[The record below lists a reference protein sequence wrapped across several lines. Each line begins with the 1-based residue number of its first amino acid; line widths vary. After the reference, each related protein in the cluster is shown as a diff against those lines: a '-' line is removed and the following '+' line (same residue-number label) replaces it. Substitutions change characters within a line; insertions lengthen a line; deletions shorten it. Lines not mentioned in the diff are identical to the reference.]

1 MIFVW
6 PRFISWLCF
15 FICLPACAGLP
26 VSGNVGGQTITT
38 RVDSE
43 AARYYLANYLAGIR
57 SNAALDERIDRIYQ
71 GADGSMPDRSE
82 LKRLSDEFSIDF
94 AALYLADW
102 IARTPAD
109 RNFRDAFL
117 QAQDY
122 TRKAFRDGRVQLPAQ
137 ATDYEVMFV
146 PGYLYKRHP
155 LTGADLAAPMAALR
169 HVGLAHHFV
178 ETDEEGAIEA
188 NATLVAQ
195 AIRARAYMKRRL
207 IVVSVSKS
215 GPEVALAL
223 TQLGPTVTGQVAAW
237 INIVGMLQGT
247 PLADESLAQE
257 LEDLIGSV
265 DIAGIESLTTERS
278 RQRFE
283 TLRIPQH
290 ILVLNY
296 IGIPLT
302 GSISSLAR
310 TGFVDLRKYGPNDG
324 LALLTDLIVP
334 SGLTLAELGRD
345 HFLLDEQ
352 TDVTTVALAI
362 AVIRRLGNRRPQISQ
377 GSEN

>member
-1 MIFVW
+1 MIFVGL
-6 PRFISWLCF
+6 RLISVLCF
-15 FICLPACAGLP
+15 FTGLPACVGLP

-71 GADGSMPDRSE
+71 SADGNMPDRSE

-117 QAQDY
+117 RAQDY
-122 TRKAFRDGRVQLPAQ
+122 TRIAIRDGRVKLPAQ
-137 ATDYEVMFV
+137 ATDYEVVLV
-146 PGYLYKRHP
+146 PGYLYKRYP
-155 LTGADLAAPMAALR
+155 LTGADLAAPIAALR
-169 HVGLAHHFV
+169 RVGLAHHFI

-188 NATLVAQ
+188 NATLITQ
-195 AIRARAYMKRRL
+195 TIQARAYMKRRL

-223 TQLGPTVTGQVAAW
+223 TQLAPTVTRHVAAW
-237 INIVGMLQGT
+237 INIVGTLRGT
-247 PLADESLAQE
+247 PLADESLAQQ
-257 LEDLIGSV
+257 LEELIGRV

-278 RQRFE
+278 RRRFE

-310 TGFVDLRKYGPNDG
+310 TGFVDLRKHGPNDG
-324 LALLTDLIVP
+324 LP
-334 SGLTLAELGRD
+334 Y
-345 HFLLDEQ
+345 
-352 TDVTTVALAI
+352 
-362 AVIRRLGNRRPQISQ
+362 
-377 GSEN
+377 

>member
-6 PRFISWLCF
+6 PRFICF
-15 FICLPACAGLP
+15 MWCFIWLPACVGLP
-26 VSGNVGGQTITT
+26 VSGKVGGQPITT

-71 GADGSMPDRSE
+71 GADGNMPDRSE

-102 IARTPAD
+102 IARAPAN
-109 RNFRDAFL
+109 RNFHDAFL

-122 TRKAFRDGRVQLPAQ
+122 TRKAFRHGRVKLPVEVIN
-137 ATDYEVMFV
+137 YEVVFV

-169 HVGLAHHFV
+169 HVGLAHHFI
-178 ETDEEGAIEA
+178 ETDEEGAIET

-195 AIRARAYMKRRL
+195 AIRARADLKRRL

-223 TQLGPTVTGQVAAW
+223 TQLGPTLTRHVASW
-237 INIVGMLQGT
+237 INIVGTLRGT
-247 PLADESLAQE
+247 PLADESLAQQ
-257 LEDLIGSV
+257 LEDLIGRV

-283 TLRIPQH
+283 SLRIPQH

-310 TGFVDLRKYGPNDG
+310 TGFLDLRKHGPNDG
-324 LALLTDLIVP
+324 LSLLTDLIVP
-334 SGLTLAELGRD
+334 SGLTVAEVGRD

-352 TDVTTVALAI
+352 TDVTTVALAT
-362 AVIRRLGNRRPQISQ
+362 AVIRWLRNQRPQISQ
-377 GSEN
+377 GPEN